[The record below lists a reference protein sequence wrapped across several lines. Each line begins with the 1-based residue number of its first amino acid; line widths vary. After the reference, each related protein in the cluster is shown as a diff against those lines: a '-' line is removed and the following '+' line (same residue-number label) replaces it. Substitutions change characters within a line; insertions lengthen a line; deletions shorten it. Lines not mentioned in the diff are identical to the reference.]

1 MAAQLS
7 PVGALARSADYDRYL
22 SAVFA
27 PAARREAL
35 FALIAFNH
43 EIARIPEAVS
53 EPMLGRIR
61 LQWWREV
68 LDAVY
73 AGEPTRRHEVALP
86 LADAIRD
93 CGLERAPFDAL
104 LDAREADLE
113 EEGPADL
120 AALERYA
127 AATGGSLT
135 VLMVQAAGVDS
146 GPALEVGRQV
156 GTAWALVGTLRAAPH
171 AAAQGRVTLPADLL
185 AKAGIAADDL
195 RAGRGFERFAGVAE
209 PVAGRAAALARRGTA
224 GPARGAPAGLGRA
237 ADRSPR
243 RSLSCAPAPR
253 RVGPARPTRGL
264 RPAPQ
269 AGGDAGGFHRRSI
282 LTHLFRPQQRGPLP
296 ASGRGRLAR
305 ARPSRPCAR
314 AWAPGPQAAGTGRS

>member
-1 MAAQLS
+1 MTPALS
-7 PVGALARSADYDRYL
+7 PVGEHARAADYDRYL

-73 AGEPTRRHEVALP
+73 AGEPARRHEVAVP
-86 LADAIRD
+86 LADAING
-93 CGLERAPFDAL
+93 CGLDRASFDAL

-113 EEGPADL
+113 SEDPPADL

-135 VLMVQAAGVDS
+135 ELMVRVCGADSSPVLQA
-146 GPALEVGRQV
+146 GRQV
-156 GTAWALVGTLRAAPH
+156 GTAWALIGTLRAAPH
-171 AAAQGRVTLPADLL
+171 AAAQGRLVLPADLL
-185 AKAGIAADDL
+185 GSAGITPEDL
-195 RAGRGFERFAGVAE
+195 LAGRGFERFAAVAE
-209 PVAGRAAALARRGTA
+209 PVADRAAVVLAAAREARRAMPRQALGVLLIARLADLYLARLR
-224 GPARGAPAGLGRA
+224 RA
-237 ADRSPR
+237 AWDPR
-243 RSLSCAPAPR
+243 DPR
-253 RVGPARPTRGL
+253 VTCDPL
-264 RPAPQ
+264 RK
-269 AGGDAGGFHRRSI
+269 
-282 LTHLFRPQQRGPLP
+282 
-296 ASGRGRLAR
+296 
-305 ARPSRPCAR
+305 
-314 AWAPGPQAAGTGRS
+314 QAAMLSGALFGRY

>member
-1 MAAQLS
+1 MTPSLS
-7 PVGALARSADYDRYL
+7 SVGGLARAADYDRYL

-73 AGEPTRRHEVALP
+73 AGGPARRHDVALP
-86 LADAIRD
+86 LADAIRACALD
-93 CGLERAPFDAL
+93 RAPFDAL
-104 LDAREADLE
+104 LEAREADLE

-135 VLMVQAAGVDS
+135 QLMVRACGADS
-146 GPALEVGRQV
+146 SPALEAARRV
-156 GTAWALVGTLRAAPH
+156 GTAWALIGTLRAAPH
-171 AAAQGRVTLPADLL
+171 AAAQGRVALPADLL
-185 AKAGIAADDL
+185 AEAGIAAEDI
-195 RAGRGFERFAGVAE
+195 RAGRGFDRFAAIAE
-209 PVAGRAAALARRGTA
+209 PVVGRATELLATARQARRAVPRQCRAALLIARLA
-224 GPARGAPAGLGRA
+224 DLYLARLRRA
-237 ADRSPR
+237 AWDPR
-243 RSLSCAPAPR
+243 DPR
-253 RVGPARPTRGL
+253 VAC
-264 RPAPQ
+264 
-269 AGGDAGGFHRRSI
+269 
-282 LTHLFRPQQRGPLP
+282 GPLRKQ
-296 ASGRGRLAR
+296 AAMLWGALSGRY
-305 ARPSRPCAR
+305 
-314 AWAPGPQAAGTGRS
+314 

>member
-1 MAAQLS
+1 MTPALS
-7 PVGALARSADYDRYL
+7 SVGALARAADYDRYL
-22 SAVFA
+22 STVFA

-73 AGEPTRRHEVALP
+73 AGEPARHHEVSVL
-86 LADAIRD
+86 LAEAIRACALD
-93 CGLERAPFDAL
+93 RAPFDAL
-104 LDAREADLE
+104 LEAREADLD

-135 VLMVQAAGVDS
+135 QLMVQACGADS
-146 GPALEVGRQV
+146 GLALEAGRQV
-156 GTAWALVGTLRAAPH
+156 GTAWALIGTLRAAPH

-185 AKAGIAADDL
+185 TQAGIAADDMQG
-195 RAGRGFERFAGVAE
+195 GRGFERFATVAE
-209 PVAGRAAALARRGTA
+209 PVARRAAESLATARQSRRAVPRPCLGVLLIARLADLYLARLR
-224 GPARGAPAGLGRA
+224 RA
-237 ADRSPR
+237 AWDPR
-243 RSLSCAPAPR
+243 DPR
-253 RVGPARPTRGL
+253 VAC
-264 RPAPQ
+264 
-269 AGGDAGGFHRRSI
+269 
-282 LTHLFRPQQRGPLP
+282 GPLRKQ
-296 ASGRGRLAR
+296 AVMLAGALSG
-305 ARPSRPCAR
+305 SY
-314 AWAPGPQAAGTGRS
+314 